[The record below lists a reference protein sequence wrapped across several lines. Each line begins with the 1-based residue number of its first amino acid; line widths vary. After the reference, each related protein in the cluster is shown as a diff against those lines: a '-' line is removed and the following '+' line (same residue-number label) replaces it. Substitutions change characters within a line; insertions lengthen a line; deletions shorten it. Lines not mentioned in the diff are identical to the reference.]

1 MRETSSRSDVQK
13 DRETGSQRGSQ
24 RDIEISSQRVIN
36 SQRDKEEQ
44 TVTEKD
50 GKFIKK

>member
-36 SQRDKEEQ
+36 SHRDKEEQ
-44 TVTEKD
+44 
-50 GKFIKK
+50 KKMVN

>member
-24 RDIEISSQRVIN
+24 RDTEISIQRVIN

-44 TVTEKD
+44 
-50 GKFIKK
+50 KKMVN

>member
-44 TVTEKD
+44 
-50 GKFIKK
+50 KKMVN

>member
-13 DRETGSQRGSQ
+13 DRETGSQRGNQ

-44 TVTEKD
+44 
-50 GKFIKK
+50 KKMVN